1 MKIVDKVKEM
11 QNIVD
16 IHKKRGDRIVCVP
29 TMGYFHDGHLSLMKL
44 AKDYGDVVIV
54 TLFVN
59 PTQFGPN
66 EDYERYPRDFQ
77 RDFDLASSV
86 GVDYLF
92 VPSVEEMYPDGFSTK
107 IIVTKFT
114 DKFEGLKRI
123 GHFDG
128 VATVVAKIF
137 NVTKPN
143 VAIFGQK
150 DFQQTLVVRQIVK
163 DLLFDIEIVIAP
175 TVRENDGL
183 AMSSRNIYLSKEERE
198 VASQIYQALLKGVE
212 AINKH
217 ITNRKVISSI
227 VQEHLAKF
235 PQFVVDYVAV
245 VNSENLSEPEE
256 FKSGENV
263 VILVAVFLGNT
274 RLIDN
279 LVATIP

>member
-1 MKIVDKVKEM
+1 
-11 QNIVD
+11 
-16 IHKKRGDRIVCVP
+16 
-29 TMGYFHDGHLSLMKL
+29 
-44 AKDYGDVVIV
+44 
-54 TLFVN
+54 
-59 PTQFGPN
+59 
-66 EDYERYPRDFQ
+66 Q

-150 DFQQTLVVRQIVK
+150 DFQQILVVRQLVK